1 MTGPG
6 GRPILA
12 TFDFPERT
20 RWVARVDG
28 LDAQELGPAGLVRAV
43 LREARGREAVV
54 VDGSVGP
61 GNRYADL
68 VAAVALRR
76 RPGAAPPVLVAE
88 CTWSAGGGAA
98 VRAARRAAVRLLD
111 GPRVGYCVLSST
123 ERDRFG
129 RQWGVAG
136 ERVTFTPYCYTFSE
150 TELDP
155 PEDLGAGVFSGG
167 NSLRDYGPLLDVAGG
182 LGAPVTLATKRIAPD
197 RLAALGDGVQ
207 AGAVPHERFVALTRA
222 ARVVV
227 VALADR
233 DDRSAG
239 QQSYLNAMALGRLV
253 VVPDL
258 MGVRDYIDDGRTGLI
273 VPPGDRAALARTLA
287 WALDPANDERV
298 REIGRAAAAD
308 VRSRFSPE
316 RYADTLLEAVDAL

>member
-1 MTGPG
+1 MTGAG

-12 TFDFPERT
+12 TFDLPERP

-28 LDAQELGPAGLVRAV
+28 LDAQGLGAAGLVRAV
-43 LREARGREAVV
+43 LREAPGREAVV

-76 RPGAAPPVLVAE
+76 RPGASPPVLVAE
-88 CTWSAGGGAA
+88 CTWSAGGARA
-98 VRAARRAAVRLLD
+98 VRAARRGAVRLLD
-111 GPRVGYCVLSST
+111 GPRVGYCVLSSA
-123 ERDRFG
+123 ERERFG
-129 RQWGVAG
+129 RQWGVDDG
-136 ERVTFTPYCYTFSE
+136 RVTFTPYCYTFSE

-155 PEDLGAGVFSGG
+155 PDDLGAGVFSGG
-167 NSLRDYGPLLDVAGG
+167 NSLRDYDPLLDVAGG
-182 LGAPVTLATKRIAPD
+182 LGVPVTLATTRIPPD
-197 RLAALGDGVQ
+197 RLTALGDTVT

-233 DDRSAG
+233 ADRSAG

-253 VVPDL
+253 IVPDV
-258 MGVRDYIDDGRTGLI
+258 MGVRDYVDDGRTGLI
-273 VPPGDRAALARTLA
+273 VPPGDRGALSRALT
-287 WALDPANDERV
+287 WALDAANDERV

-308 VRSRFSPE
+308 VRRRFSPE
-316 RYADTLLEAVDAL
+316 RYADALLDAADAL

>member
-167 NSLRDYGPLLDVAGG
+167 NSLRDY
-182 LGAPVTLATKRIAPD
+182 
-197 RLAALGDGVQ
+197 
-207 AGAVPHERFVALTRA
+207 
-222 ARVVV
+222 
-227 VALADR
+227 
-233 DDRSAG
+233 
-239 QQSYLNAMALGRLV
+239 
-253 VVPDL
+253 
-258 MGVRDYIDDGRTGLI
+258 IDDGRTGLI
-273 VPPGDRAALARTLA
+273 VPPGDRAALARALA
-287 WALDPANDERV
+287 WALDPANDDRV

-316 RYADTLLEAVDAL
+316 RYADALLEAVDAL